1 MVSRDEENVHHRTSG
16 NGAYD
21 RSRQC
26 RRHCALPS
34 SDRRRDNDGRASR
47 VTVIDAGFKIAE
59 VYGGEA
65 DVIMMPSTAGVF
77 YGRYHYNSHKA
88 KLKNYGPVH
97 RELFKDAEGLMCWRN
112 ARFKLCIFS
121 QR

>member
-1 MVSRDEENVHHRTSG
+1 M
-16 NGAYD
+16 
-21 RSRQC
+21 
-26 RRHCALPS
+26 ALTI
-34 SDRRRDNDGRASR
+34 GRASADDTARRLLQIDDEIMMDGQCR

-77 YGRYHYNSHKA
+77 YGRYYNSYKA

-121 QR
+121 LR